1 MIPKIY
7 PTREAWLA
15 SRDPLSIGASEAAMA
30 LGVSPYGGPWDLYE
44 RKHGAIQPDSPQMAR
59 GRKWEARVLED
70 YAEAAEVQIVDPAI
84 HFSGK
89 PGIVTMAH
97 SDFPWLRCSPDSLS
111 RSNGVLGGVE
121 AKTAT
126 DAGAWTPEKGMVLD
140 RWTDDA
146 ATMIPAHYA
155 VQVYVSLEISGLPY
169 WDLCALVPA
178 AGWLEVRWVRVM
190 RDTATQGQI
199 LEALADWQG
208 RHLAHGEPPPIDGSG
223 ACNRHLSASF
233 QKRPAREATGD
244 ELASLTEY
252 AALKAQIKSLEDRSD
267 LLKNQLIQ
275 ISNGARLL
283 ANSGKG
289 APYGQPQ
296 FNQGKTGI
304 DTEKLKAE
312 FPEAWAACQKQGAPF
327 TTFNLYKFSK
337 E

>member
-1 MIPKIY
+1 MVAKIY
-7 PTREAWLA
+7 PNREAWLA

-30 LGVSPYGGPWDLYE
+30 LGVSPYGGPYDLYE
-44 RKHGAIQPDSPQMAR
+44 RKRGTIQPDSPQLAR

-70 YAEAAEVQIVDPAI
+70 YAEAADVQIVDPAI

-89 PGIVTMAH
+89 SGIVTISH
-97 SDFPWLRCSPDSLS
+97 QDFPWLRCSPDAFS
-111 RSNGVLGGVE
+111 RKNGILGGVE

-126 DAGAWTPEKGMVLD
+126 DSGAWTPENGMILD

-146 ATMIPAHYA
+146 ATLIPAHYA
-155 VQVYVSLEISGLPY
+155 VQVYISLEISGLPY

-178 AGWLEVRWVRVM
+178 AGWLEVRWVRIM
-190 RDTATQGQI
+190 RDPETQFQMT
-199 LEALADWQG
+199 LALAKWQEL
-208 RHLAHGEPPPIDGSG
+208 HLSRGEAPAIDGSG

-233 QKRPAREATGD
+233 QKRPQRETTGE
-244 ELASLTEY
+244 ELGMLMEY
-252 AALKAQIKSLEDRSD
+252 AAIKGQIKALEDRAD

-283 ANSGKG
+283 TNSGKG

-304 DTEKLKAE
+304 DSELLKSKY
-312 FPEAWAACQKQGAPF
+312 PEAWEACKKQGQPYV
-327 TTFNLYKFSK
+327 TFNLYNFGEK
-337 E
+337 